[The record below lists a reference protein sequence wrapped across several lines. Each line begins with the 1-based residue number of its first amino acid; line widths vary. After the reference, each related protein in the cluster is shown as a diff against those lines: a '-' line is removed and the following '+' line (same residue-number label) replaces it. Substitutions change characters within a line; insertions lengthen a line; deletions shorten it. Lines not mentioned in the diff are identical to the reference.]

1 MASCVSAVT
10 HSVGSLGLPTTK
22 VLTMNLELNRVVAL
36 ITGGSKGIG
45 LACAR
50 AFAVEGARVAIAS
63 RDAGHLRDAASRL
76 RADGLEVQTFEADLR
91 DAAQAEQ
98 LVRSVESAIGPIEV
112 LVNSAGAAQ
121 RTPPAE
127 LTAAHWHAAMDAKFF
142 TYVHAMQAVI
152 GGMAARGSGVIV
164 NVVGTGGKLASPTH
178 LPGGAANAALMLVS
192 AGMANAFAGKG
203 VRVNA
208 VNPGLVATDRMHE
221 GFAAQARMAG
231 GTVDEVLAQYLRT
244 LPMGRL
250 AQPED
255 IASVVLFLSSRHAA
269 YVSGSVL
276 TVDGAATPFV
286 V

>member
-1 MASCVSAVT
+1 
-10 HSVGSLGLPTTK
+10 
-22 VLTMNLELNRVVAL
+22 MNLGLNRVVAL

-50 AFAVEGARVAIAS
+50 AFAAEGARVAIAS
-63 RDAGHLRDAASRL
+63 RDAGNLRDAASKL
-76 RADGLEVQTFEADLR
+76 RAEGLEVQTFEADLC
-91 DAAQAEQ
+91 DASQAEQ
-98 LVRSVESAIGPIEV
+98 LIRSVESAIGPVEV

-152 GGMAARGSGVIV
+152 GGMAARGSGIIV

-192 AGMANAFAGKG
+192 AGLANAFAGKG

-221 GFAAQARMAG
+221 GFAAQARMTG
-231 GTVDEVLAQYLRT
+231 GSVDEVLAQYLRT

-255 IASVVLFLSSRHAA
+255 IASVVLFLASRHAA